1 MATGS
6 SRGSLLRDTVRA
18 GLAGLAVRRIWCG
31 EADRVRFTT
40 GREPGETAGH
50 RSGRSAE
57 SDDLTQRFA
66 AA

>member
-1 MATGS
+1 MRHG
-6 SRGSLLRDTVRA
+6 RA
-18 GLAGLAVRRIWCG
+18 GLAGLAARRIWCG

-40 GREPGETAGH
+40 GRAPGELAGN
-50 RSGRSAE
+50 RSGRPAK